1 MRQARSRTLAQTPHA
16 MQNARSDAQSRIIH
30 SGEIMATR
38 RHKGPDTALARDYGY
53 SAVDDYDIRTY
64 MLPALRD
71 PEQRA
76 ALIAEHRAYPRG
88 AATQPGE
95 MPCSPS
101 PTLKRLIDRL
111 RVVPQA
117 GKHTIVETKP
127 WEEYA
132 IGVLPGQ
139 RGGVVRIT
147 RERYR
152 SREDAE
158 HAIFLKRLQAL
169 LAQYGIDA

>member
-1 MRQARSRTLAQTPHA
+1 
-16 MQNARSDAQSRIIH
+16 
-30 SGEIMATR
+30 MATR
-38 RHKGPDTALARDYGY
+38 RNTGPGTALSRDYGY
-53 SAVDDYDIRTY
+53 TAVDDYDIRTY

-76 ALIAEHRAYPRG
+76 ALIAEHRAAPRG
-88 AATQPGE
+88 AATQPGAA
-95 MPCSPS
+95 PCSPS

-117 GKHTIVETKP
+117 GKHTIVETVP

-132 IGVLPGQ
+132 IGILPGQ
-139 RGGVVRIT
+139 RGGVVKIT
-147 RERYR
+147 KERYR
-152 SREDAE
+152 TREDAE

-169 LAQYGIDA
+169 LAQYGIED